1 MELEDLGARTCS
13 GHPAGTEMCQ
23 PSSCPQGAPGL
34 QVKGRLS
41 GTQAAWLQEERN
53 RHPKD
58 SKDFQMGKFMSGWG
72 ARETS

>member
-1 MELEDLGARTCS
+1 
-13 GHPAGTEMCQ
+13 MCQ
-23 PSSCPQGAPGL
+23 AGSCPQGAPRL

-53 RHPKD
+53 SHPKD

-72 ARETS
+72 ASKGDFLRAEASEKH